1 MTANSSLI
9 PSISFVERHNRTLI
23 AALRAFDAAAW
34 ARQSYCPGW
43 TAAHVIGHMTLGA
56 HFYAHTVEHGRA
68 GELSIPFGA
77 KDVPE
82 FRALRTTMM
91 EELVALP
98 GAKRVDGFEAA
109 AENLQKVFATIE
121 PDDLDKPAFHPRGPT
136 PIRYFPGQRFY
147 ELILH
152 EWDIRNEPDASL
164 IPEGLDHGLDI
175 LKERLP
181 FFYNQSPDPDLE
193 CVVVLETT
201 DPVHAWTVEIRDQKA
216 VYLPDA
222 ASSPDVR
229 LAAGGS
235 DMIRLASGRA
245 DIAAKRASGELRV
258 TGDEGM
264 ADAFIKILFN
274 PF

>member
-1 MTANSSLI
+1 MTTNSSLI

-23 AALRAFDAAAW
+23 AALRAFDDTAW

-56 HFYAHTVEHGRA
+56 HFYAHTVEHGCA
-68 GELSIPFGA
+68 GELSIPYGA

-82 FRALRTTMM
+82 FKALRTTMM
-91 EELVALP
+91 DDLVALP
-98 GAKRVDGFEAA
+98 GAERVDRFETAA
-109 AENLQKVFATIE
+109 DNLQIVFAAIE
-121 PDDLDKPAFHPRGPT
+121 PADRDKPAFHPRCTT
-136 PIRYFPGQRFY
+136 PVRYFPGQRFY

-152 EWDIRNEPDASL
+152 EWDIRNELGASL
-164 IPEGLDHGLDI
+164 IPGWLDHGLDI

-181 FFYNQSPDPDLE
+181 FFYNQSPDPDLDG
-193 CVVVLETT
+193 VFVFETT
-201 DPVHAWTVEIRDQKA
+201 DPAHAWAVEIKNQKA
-216 VYLPDA
+216 TYLPEA
-222 ASSPDVR
+222 APSPDVR

-245 DIAAKRASGELRV
+245 DIPAKRASGEFSV
-258 TGDEGM
+258 TGDAAK
-264 ADAFIKILFN
+264 ADALIKILFN